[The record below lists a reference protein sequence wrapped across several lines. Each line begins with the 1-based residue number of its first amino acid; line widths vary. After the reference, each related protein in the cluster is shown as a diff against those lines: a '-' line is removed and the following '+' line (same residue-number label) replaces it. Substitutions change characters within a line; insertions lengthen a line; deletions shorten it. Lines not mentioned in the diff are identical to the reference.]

1 MYGETSTCS
10 TQASQHNTNR
20 SNIEYGI
27 TTLYNHKTTA
37 QQTTSTEHNTNFI
50 QNLASPTPFILT
62 EQSLNNNTQ
71 PADKNSQT
79 ERPASQNSSS
89 RFASRRKTSP
99 NTHTSPYHTN
109 VANHTIHLIVQPQP
123 KEEKQFIPSQPHATQ
138 DIETNTIHQSA
149 LHILSYITHH
159 TTHTYT

>member
-79 ERPASQNSSS
+79 ERPASPKTAVVDLRHAGRHHPTLIHHHTIPTWRITPYISSYNLNQ
-89 RFASRRKTSP
+89 RKK
-99 NTHTSPYHTN
+99 NNLYL
-109 VANHTIHLIVQPQP
+109 ANHTQHKIS
-123 KEEKQFIPSQPHATQ
+123 KQTQ
-138 DIETNTIHQSA
+138 YTNPRSI
-149 LHILSYITHH
+149 YFH
-159 TTHTYT
+159 T